1 MSIDSLIGRE
11 IGGYEIMK
19 LLGRGG
25 MAEVY
30 LARQKSNDR
39 LVAIK
44 LLYPYLTDDQKFVD
58 RFIREAR
65 TMSAISTHP
74 YIVDVYDFDF
84 VADRHYIV
92 MEYVSG
98 GSLKD
103 LIGEYRSAGGVMPL
117 GQACKIFLQITDALT
132 YAHTN
137 GLLHRDIKPANI
149 LLNETLDGILTDFG
163 IAKIAHGTT
172 YTATGAMVGTPQ
184 FMAPEKVMGKPDDA
198 RCDIYSL
205 GVLFYNMVTSQIPF
219 DADTPVAVL
228 FQHLN
233 TEARPPSQINHRLP
247 RNIEVVINKAMM
259 KEPNERFQSAYEMGE
274 TLRQGLKAAEDQ
286 TLFLTLPAALRVTQP
301 KPIHDPSIRRS
312 ISPKS
317 DEQAR
322 LKFDHDDTLA
332 DLVLDKVDRP
342 TLHDLEMSGSQTGTP
357 AGGNGSAGVGD
368 DAGRTVR
375 SPALPQ
381 SMRRGPAIETLP
393 AHQPI
398 VADSGRSQRPRLFFQ
413 WGMGLILVSL
423 LIGGGFAFQ
432 SGRLNTLFVPPTP
445 IRIAAPIEI
454 AEEETATPP
463 APTEIAAIRTESP
476 AQSATPLPPT
486 ATQTPAATATGLPTE
501 TLVPTA
507 TAVATETST
516 PEPTIDPTVQF
527 LKNCNRDL
535 SVEEIYTYSDP
546 SSQLFA
552 PIGANLRLNFVLF
565 NSGTCPWSAETE
577 LAHFEQT
584 GFGFSE
590 PVSLGRVVNAGE
602 RITVIVDDLQAP
614 NRAGDAT
621 SVWRLVN
628 EEGNMIGTPIQ
639 FELRAYSPSTATPT
653 PAPAT
658 PTPNRPLD
666 APTPLPGGGAN
677 EPLGLLHEF
686 SNCEYV
692 GNDLEYR
699 CDLKLTPYGGAP
711 GEVYTVLVTDADN
724 PTRHYGS
731 GPFLHLAK
739 ARRCAQYIHEVII
752 QGDISQDRI
761 SVNIYFNPNVEPLFP
776 GGGVCQ
782 TK

>member
-11 IGGYEIMK
+11 IGDYVIMK

-58 RFIREAR
+58 RFMREAR

-74 YIVDVYDFDF
+74 YIVDVYDFNF

-172 YTATGAMVGTPQ
+172 YTATGAMIGTPQ
-184 FMAPEKVMGKPDDA
+184 YMAPEKVMGRPDDA

-247 RNIEVVINKAMM
+247 RNIEMVINKAMM
-259 KEPNERFQSAYEMGE
+259 KEPNDRFQSAYEMGE
-274 TLRQGLKAAEDQ
+274 TLRQGLKEAVDQ
-286 TLFLTLPAALRVTQP
+286 TLFLTLPAALRVTQIEP
-301 KPIHDPSIRRS
+301 VHDPSIRRS
-312 ISPKS
+312 ISLKS

-322 LKFDHDDTLA
+322 LLEDDTVV
-332 DLVLDKVDRP
+332 DLVLDKGAQP
-342 TLHDLEMSGSQTGTP
+342 TRHDFENFDPRTG
-357 AGGNGSAGVGD
+357 ARAADNGLAGVGED
-368 DAGRTVR
+368 KGEQTVR
-375 SPALPQ
+375 SPSLPQ
-381 SMRRGPAIETLP
+381 SVMRESMVETLP
-393 AHQPI
+393 SHQPAAAR
-398 VADSGRSQRPRLFFQ
+398 ADRPRRPRLFFQ
-413 WGMGLILVSL
+413 WGMGLVFASL

-432 SGRLNTLFVPPTP
+432 SGRLNRLFVSPTP
-445 IRIAAPIEI
+445 IRIAAPIQ
-454 AEEETATPP
+454 ETATPDP
-463 APTEIAAIRTESP
+463 PTEIAAAVTELP
-476 AQSATPLPPT
+476 PQTVTPLPPT
-486 ATQTPAATATGLPTE
+486 TTLTATPLPSE
-501 TLVPTA
+501 TPSPSATVQATDTA
-507 TAVATETST
+507 T
-516 PEPTIDPTVQF
+516 PEPTVDPTAQF
-527 LKNCNRDL
+527 LNNCKSDL

-546 SSQLFA
+546 TSQLFA
-552 PIGANLRLNFVLF
+552 PVGANLRLNFVLL
-565 NSGTCPWSAETE
+565 NSGTCPWLVGTE
-577 LAHFEQT
+577 LAHFQQT
-584 GFGFSE
+584 AFGFSE
-590 PVSLGRVVNAGE
+590 PVSLDRVVNAGE
-602 RITVIVDDLQAP
+602 RITIVVDDLQAP
-614 NRAGDAT
+614 NRVGDAT
-621 SVWRLVN
+621 SIWRLLS
-628 EEGNMIGTPIQ
+628 EDGKMIGTPIR
-639 FELRAYSPSTATPT
+639 FELRTYAPSTATPT

-658 PTPNRPLD
+658 SVPVG
-666 APTPLPGGGAN
+666 PTPLPGGGAN
-677 EPLGLLHEF
+677 EPLGLIHEF

-699 CDLKLTPYGGAP
+699 CDLQLTPYGGAP
-711 GEVYTVLVTDADN
+711 GEVYTVLVTDGN
-724 PTRHYGS
+724 SPTRHYGS

-739 ARRCAQYIHEVII
+739 ARRCAQYIHEVIV
-752 QGDISQDRI
+752 QGDLSQDRI